1 MNTKEF
7 KDNFKDH
14 FERVKDHFERNK
26 QLYLGLGLGLCV
38 GAGVGAAV
46 MAYKTMSLNAHV
58 RMIAPVSWK
67 PHLENNQVIIQSLER
82 RGHPGTVI
90 RCNETGESFASIRR
104 AADVLNIDR
113 SMLKRHL
120 EGVTPDV
127 NGKTFTALGDA
138 VAKVS

>member
-14 FERVKDHFERNK
+14 FERNK
-26 QLYLGLGLGLCV
+26 QLYLGLGIGLAV
-38 GAGVGAAV
+38 GAGAAAGV
-46 MAYKTMSLNAHV
+46 MAYRTMSLNAPV

-67 PHLENNQVIIQSLER
+67 PHLENNQVIIQSLAR

-90 RCNETGESFASIRR
+90 RCNETGETFASIRR
-104 AADVLNIDR
+104 AADVLKIDR

-120 EGVTPDV
+120 EGVTADI

>member
-1 MNTKEF
+1 MKTKEI
-7 KDNFKDH
+7 KDH
-14 FERVKDHFERNK
+14 FARNK
-26 QLYLGLGLGLCV
+26 QLYLGLGIGLAV
-38 GAGVGAAV
+38 GAGAGAGV
-46 MAYKTMSLNAHV
+46 MSYRTMSLNASV

-82 RGHPGTVI
+82 RGHPGTVV
-90 RCNETGESFASIRR
+90 RCNETGETFASIRR

-120 EGVTPDV
+120 EGVTPDI
-127 NGKTFTALGDA
+127 NGKTFAALGDA

>member
-1 MNTKEF
+1 MKIEEF
-7 KDNFKDH
+7 KEH
-14 FERVKDHFERNK
+14 FARNK
-26 QLYLGLGLGLCV
+26 QLYLGLGIGLAV
-38 GAGVGAAV
+38 GAGAGAGF
-46 MAYKTMSLNAHV
+46 MAYRTMSLNASV

-82 RGHPGTVI
+82 RGHPGIVV
-90 RCNETGESFASIRR
+90 RCNETGETFASIRR
-104 AADVLNIDR
+104 ASDVLNIDR

-120 EGVTPDV
+120 EGVTPDI

>member
-1 MNTKEF
+1 MKTKEI
-7 KDNFKDH
+7 KDH
-14 FERVKDHFERNK
+14 FARNK
-26 QLYLGLGLGLCV
+26 QLYLGLGIGLAV
-38 GAGVGAAV
+38 GAGVGV
-46 MAYKTMSLNAHV
+46 IAYRTMSLNASV

-82 RGHPGTVI
+82 RGHPGTVV
-90 RCNETGESFASIRR
+90 RCNETGETFASIRR
-104 AADVLNIDR
+104 ASDVLSIDR

-120 EGVTPDV
+120 EGVMPDI